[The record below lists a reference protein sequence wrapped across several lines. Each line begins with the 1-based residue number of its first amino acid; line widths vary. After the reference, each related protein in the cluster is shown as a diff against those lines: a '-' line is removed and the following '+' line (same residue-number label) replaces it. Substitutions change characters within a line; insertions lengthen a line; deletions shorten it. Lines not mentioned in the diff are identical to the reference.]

1 MNVIFK
7 YNIFLK
13 ICKRVGG
20 KDTEEGDRNRK
31 DINDMYEDFWI
42 HKMPI
47 EEFVRKYFQITD
59 DIMASEHNIAYT
71 NIRCRNVASEVR
83 KRLGIREKYVVG
95 DVLISRK
102 WVKSPRVNINLRY
115 RITKIDEDKITL
127 QNISN
132 EKDRFTLTE
141 EEVDSVFIYSYC
153 ATCHSSQGASINK
166 TMTIHEWDK
175 PWLVSREWIWTS
187 LTRCV
192 DFRNVKFF
200 LNKDFDKEVELKM
213 MKTYFEN
220 KVEGYK
226 GQDTRASR
234 NIEDEAYID
243 VKWCLE
249 KFRGNCEKCNVKFDF
264 ETKGGKLCSNF
275 TAQRVSNKTG
285 HYKSNIVP
293 WCRYCNC
300 SAK

>member
-1 MNVIFK
+1 M
-7 YNIFLK
+7 
-13 ICKRVGG
+13 
-20 KDTEEGDRNRK
+20 
-31 DINDMYEDFWI
+31 
-42 HKMPI
+42 
-47 EEFVRKYFQITD
+47 D
-59 DIMASEHNIAYT
+59 DN
-71 NIRCRNVASEVR
+71 
-83 KRLGIREKYVVG
+83 
-95 DVLISRK
+95 
-102 WVKSPRVNINLRY
+102 
-115 RITKIDEDKITL
+115 KITL

-132 EKDRFTLTE
+132 EKDRFTLME
-141 EEVDSVFIYSYC
+141 VEVDSVFIYSYC

-175 PWLVSREWIWTS
+175 PWLVSREWVWTS

-200 LNKDFDKEVELKM
+200 LNKDFDKEVEVKM
-213 MKTYFEN
+213 MKKYFEN
-220 KVEGYK
+220 KVEGYR

-234 NIEDEAYID
+234 KIDDEDYVD

-249 KFRGNCEKCNVKFDF
+249 KFKGNCEKCNVKFDF

-275 TAQRVSNKTG
+275 TAQRVSNETG

>member
-47 EEFVRKYFQITD
+47 EEFVRKYFKITD
-59 DIMASEHNIAYT
+59 DIMVSEHNITYT

-83 KRLGIREKYVVG
+83 KRLGIKKKYVVG

-115 RITKIDEDKITL
+115 RITKIDDNKISL
-127 QNISN
+127 QNIN
-132 EKDRFTLTE
+132 EKDRFTLME

-175 PWLVSREWIWTS
+175 PWLVSREWVWTS

-192 DFRNVKFF
+192 DFRHVKFF

-213 MKTYFEN
+213 INKYFEN

-234 NIEDEAYID
+234 EIN
-243 VKWCLE
+243 
-249 KFRGNCEKCNVKFDF
+249 
-264 ETKGGKLCSNF
+264 
-275 TAQRVSNKTG
+275 NKD
-285 HYKSNIVP
+285 
-293 WCRYCNC
+293 
-300 SAK
+300 